1 MRGVEDKI
9 MILFKTNTKCKATR
23 VKNVYG
29 GEKRARTLKT
39 KKLSKHKNIKNI
51 RNFRRL
57 KKENEAGKDII
68 IRDIK
73 NLFEQE

>member
-1 MRGVEDKI
+1 M
-9 MILFKTNTKCKATR
+9 
-23 VKNVYG
+23 YG

-39 KKLSKHKNIKNI
+39 KKLSKDKIIKNT